1 MSNVMK
7 VINQHPS
14 WAICRQGQGY
24 RRPVSSGARAT
35 AARLFPQRR
44 PSRRPSVFIIL
55 CTSCKKTEISARA
68 PPAPPGAPARM
79 RHGPVRALFLS
90 LAEEWQTV
98 HMPVSHGTPLCWPPI
113 PRTPYSRCAVE
124 SRTPGSPRTNQG
136 PGAVK
141 PPQMSRSGPPHG
153 FQNGLWPLT
162 PTAQSVPTVS
172 EFFCRMTCRSFFG
185 MSGSGQLPG
194 SFQGRP
200 SHGTCKKFSSGGGP

>member
-1 MSNVMK
+1 MK

-35 AARLFPQRR
+35 ACASLIHSGVLPGVQACSSSFALRVKNCNFR
-44 PSRRPSVFIIL
+44 
-55 CTSCKKTEISARA
+55 AA

-98 HMPVSHGTPLCWPPI
+98 HMTVSHGTPLCWPPI

-172 EFFCRMTCRSFFG
+172 EFFCRMTCSSFFG